1 MNPASGVGKGYRWGG
16 GLVVVVGLVLFGLWL
31 TARSTD
37 RHGAI
42 FLLGGAVFILLAGVT
57 LWTIGYS
64 LTMVR
69 GKGE

>member
-16 GLVVVVGLVLFGLWL
+16 GILLLFGLALLSLWFI
-31 TARSTD
+31 ARSTD
-37 RHGAI
+37 RHGATL
-42 FLLGGAVFILLAGVT
+42 LLGGGVFILLAGAT